1 MFSRQR
7 QQQNIEA
14 LNARLGIRDISS
26 TTTFINLEGIREAV
40 LNNPEQAIPQE
51 IAADEKFNLF
61 WQNCKKEI
69 DKMQKIKVG
78 KVCSLY
84 NLLINEK
91 LKISQQ
97 NRKESLPNDCELA
110 AQFPQYG
117 SLITEKLTI
126 ATSRYQNILT
136 ISNQLQPVGINVN
149 YPPECIKSILDY
161 CPNQDV
167 QNVLTCLESMKKEA
181 KVKSIKEETPKTSRQ
196 TSRLG
201 SFFSAPIANSEPP
214 ENLELEKTKS
224 RLADCRLFSVQPQ
237 AHTEEQEGK
246 KKQREV
252 SRLNC

>member
-1 MFSRQR
+1 MFTRQR

-26 TTTFINLEGIREAV
+26 TTTFINLEDIRKAV

-61 WQNCKKEI
+61 WQDCKKEI

-110 AQFPQYG
+110 VQFPQYG

-136 ISNQLQPVGINVN
+136 ISNQLQPVGINVE
-149 YPPECIKSILDY
+149 YPPECIESILDY
-161 CPNQDV
+161 CPNQDIK
-167 QNVLTCLESMKKEA
+167 NVLTYVESMKKEA
-181 KVKSIKEETPKTSRQ
+181 KEKSIKEETPKTSRQ

-201 SFFSAPIANSEPP
+201 SFYSAPIANSEPP
-214 ENLELEKTKS
+214 EELEKNKS
-224 RLADCRLFSVQPQ
+224 RLAGCRLFSDQLQP
-237 AHTEEQEGK
+237 HTEEQEEK
-246 KKQREV
+246 KKQPEV
-252 SRLNC
+252 SRSNC